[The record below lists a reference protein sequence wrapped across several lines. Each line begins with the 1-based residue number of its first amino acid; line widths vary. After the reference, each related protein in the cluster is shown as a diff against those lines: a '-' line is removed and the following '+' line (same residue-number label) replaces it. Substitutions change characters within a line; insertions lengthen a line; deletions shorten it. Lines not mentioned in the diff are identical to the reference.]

1 VQSWRGWV
9 STPSYMSFNCAFWHV
24 LVHALFGTMGVL
36 FVTTVRVEAF
46 VKVLFKVIL
55 PGALMIVLSIAV
67 VVMLARN
74 RPAPPER
81 EPTVTAMLV
90 DVISPEKSDGYF
102 TVSAQGTVTPRTETT
117 VAAEVSG
124 RLVKVAENFA
134 AGGFFRAG
142 EVLAEIDPS
151 DYRAAVL
158 QAEAELASARSRLA
172 DERARSDQA
181 RRDWQRLN
189 GSDREPGE
197 LVLRLPQVAGAEASV
212 QAAEAAVLR
221 ARRNLERTR
230 ISLPF
235 DGLVRSRQANLG
247 QFVNTGT
254 PLAVVFAV
262 DVAEVRLPLSQQDL
276 AFLDL
281 PAPSPSAESDPVP
294 VTLTGQVGGRQGEWD
309 AQIIRTEGVVDQA
322 TRLVHA
328 VAEIRDPYGL
338 LELARD
344 LPLAMGTFVEAEIR
358 GRTSSGLIRLPRAA
372 LRDGNTVYLADAED
386 ELEVRAVEV
395 LRTTPDQAYVRNSL
409 TPEDRV
415 ITTAIQAPIPGLP
428 IQIRGEVRADDNQSA
443 PADEEAALSQIG
455 D

>member
-1 VQSWRGWV
+1 
-9 STPSYMSFNCAFWHV
+9 M
-24 LVHALFGTMGVL
+24 
-36 FVTTVRVEAF
+36 
-46 VKVLFKVIL
+46 KVLFKVIL
-55 PGALMIVLSIAV
+55 PGALMIVLSLAV

-90 DVISPEKSDGYF
+90 DVINPEKSDGFF
-102 TVSAQGTVTPRTETT
+102 TVSTQGTVTPQTETT

-124 RLVKVAENFA
+124 RLVRVADNFT

-151 DYRAAVL
+151 DYQAAVL

-172 DERARSDQA
+172 DERARSEQA
-181 RRDWQRLN
+181 RKDWQRLH
-189 GSDREPGE
+189 GADREPGE

-235 DGLVRSRQANLG
+235 DGLVRTRQANLG

-262 DVAEVRLPLSQQDL
+262 GVAEVRLPLSQQDL

-281 PAPSPSAESDPVP
+281 PTPAKSVEQASVP
-294 VTLTGQVGGRQGEWD
+294 VMLTGQVDGQE
-309 AQIIRTEGVVDQA
+309 AQWEARIVRTEGVVDRA

-328 VAEIRDPYGL
+328 VAEIPDPYGL
-338 LELARD
+338 IELNREVP
-344 LPLAMGTFVEAEIR
+344 LPMGTFVDAEIQ
-358 GRTSSGLIRLPRAA
+358 GRTSAGLIRLPRAA
-372 LRDGNTVYLADAED
+372 LRNGDTVYLADAD
-386 ELEVRAVEV
+386 NELEVRSVQV
-395 LRTTPDQAYVRNSL
+395 LRTTPERAYVLNSL

-428 IQIRGEVRADDNQSA
+428 VQVRGEA
-443 PADEEAALSQIG
+443 PIAEEEAPEVDSTSTLSQGG
-455 D
+455 DTP